1 LGGEGDADGSAGAEE
16 IAEGAGGNA
25 ELFVAGDGRGFGASR
40 TVEAERV
47 ALVRLLTGVGSA
59 AISPDV
65 IVAGILAIEEI
76 EKFREGP
83 ELETLA
89 KINVA
94 ADAKIDLV
102 KRSAAKLIEGSLHA
116 VDDGAVVAGKAVVQN
131 VGGGAQRERAGA
143 FKLRRGWTVRNAREV
158 AAFR

>member
-1 LGGEGDADGSAGAEE
+1 LK
-16 IAEGAGGNA
+16 
-25 ELFVAGDGRGFGASR
+25 
-40 TVEAERV
+40 
-47 ALVRLLTGVGSA
+47 RLK
-59 AISPDV
+59 
-65 IVAGILAIEEI
+65 
-76 EKFREGP
+76 KFREGP

-143 FKLRRGWTVRNAREV
+143 FKLREGGQFETPGSCSVPMRTKRWRMSSPEGPRSPGPKALRGSETPLT
-158 AAFR
+158 